1 MSHDEPTVREVV
13 VRGRV
18 QGVFFRDSCRR
29 EAARHGV
36 HGWVRNEPDGS
47 VRAHLQGPAD
57 AVERLVEWMHAG
69 PPSASV
75 EGVEV
80 RSAREAPVRGFEVR

>member
-1 MSHDEPTVREVV
+1 MRDVV

-29 EAARHGV
+29 EAVRHGV

-47 VRAHLQGPAD
+47 VRAHLQGPAE
-57 AVERLVEWMHAG
+57 AVERLVAWMREG
-69 PPSASV
+69 PPHASV
-75 EGVEV
+75 AGVEV
-80 RSAREAPVRGFEVR
+80 RAAAPAPVRGFEVR